1 MGYGMRGAGGVIPGG
16 TIVVL
21 LLSVGATLVF
31 DVELLSMK
39 WLVCSINLLLLVVV
53 IMANLTLNIII
64 VIAIACFLATS
75 CLFSLD
81 GINTVSCVF

>member
-1 MGYGMRGAGGVIPGG
+1 MRGAGGVIPGG

-39 WLVCSINLLLLVVV
+39 WLVCSINLFV
-53 IMANLTLNIII
+53 IGG
-64 VIAIACFLATS
+64 S
-75 CLFSLD
+75 YH
-81 GINTVSCVF
+81 G